1 MNCCCPH
8 SRSAGRFFSFFARRY
23 RKRFEKKGFE
33 PSQKQL
39 IAGLTLAGYNAATV
53 LEIGSGV
60 GHLHQTLLEQGASS
74 AIGIDLSSKMND
86 EARQWAEERGLGER
100 TRYFDDDFMV
110 LADELEIANV
120 TILDKVVC
128 CYPDAEGLI
137 KKSLEKTQRVYALT
151 YPRNRWYVRT
161 GMGAMALFMLL
172 IGSDFRP
179 YVHDPILIEQWI
191 VNNGYIKQYE
201 ATTFIWLTQVYV
213 KSPNVI
219 QNQS

>member
-1 MNCCCPH
+1 MSCCCPH
-8 SRSAGRFFSFFARRY
+8 SQSAGRFFSFFARRY
-23 RKRFEKKGFE
+23 RRRFEKKGFE

-39 IAGLTLAGYNAATV
+39 IAGLEQAGYSDATV

-74 AIGIDLSSKMND
+74 AVGIDLSPKMND
-86 EARQWAEERGLGER
+86 EARQWAEERGLDKR
-100 TRYFDDDFMV
+100 TRYFDDDFMSLTNE
-110 LADELEIANV
+110 LAAADI

-151 YPRNRWYVRT
+151 YPRYRWYVRFA
-161 GMGAMALFMLL
+161 MSIMALLMLL

-179 YVHDPILIEQWI
+179 YVHDPRLIEQWI
-191 VNNGYIKQYE
+191 INAGYIKKYE
-201 ATTFIWLTQVYV
+201 ALTFIWLTQVYV
-213 KSPNVI
+213 KFP
-219 QNQS
+219 